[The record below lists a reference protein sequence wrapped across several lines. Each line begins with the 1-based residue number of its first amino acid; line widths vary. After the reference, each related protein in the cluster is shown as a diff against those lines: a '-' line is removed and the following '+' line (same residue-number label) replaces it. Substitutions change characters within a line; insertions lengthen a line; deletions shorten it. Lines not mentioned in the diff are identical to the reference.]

1 MLYAIKSLS
10 NLAMSS
16 PNVNLVLGEFGGID
30 ILLNIL
36 QTLVQLLTPEIED
49 DLKMNI
55 NMIMQHCMI
64 CL

>member
-16 PNVNLVLGEFGGID
+16 QNVNLVLGEFGGID

-36 QTLVQLLTPEIED
+36 QTQIQLLTPEIED

-55 NMIMQHCMI
+55 NMIM
-64 CL
+64 